1 MRMVGVGDGDGSTA
15 GVTRIAGEDAA
26 VGVGE
31 GEGGGSGCA
40 SDTPDAINAFAKK
53 RSGANSFVA

>member
-1 MRMVGVGDGDGSTA
+1 MRIVGVGDGEGNAA
-15 GVTRIAGEDAA
+15 GVTRIAGEGAA

-31 GEGGGSGCA
+31 GEGNGAGCA

-53 RSGANSFVA
+53 RRSANSFVA